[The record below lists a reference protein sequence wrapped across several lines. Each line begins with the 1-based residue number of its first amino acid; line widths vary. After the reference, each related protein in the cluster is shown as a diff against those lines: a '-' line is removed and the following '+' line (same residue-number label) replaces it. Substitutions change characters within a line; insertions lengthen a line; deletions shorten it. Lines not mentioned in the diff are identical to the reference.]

1 MSILTRRAVRLA
13 LLITSIGAA
22 TPADARGQRHD
33 LPDGFVDAARVVP
46 GLVVDMRYTTSDN
59 FTGRPVDGYEAA
71 VCILTERA
79 AVALRAVQD
88 ELRAF
93 GLGLKV
99 FDCYRPAR
107 AVASFVRWAA
117 DPADTLT
124 RAKYYPELDMSRL
137 FELGYIA
144 ERSGHSRGS
153 TVDLTLVELTH
164 GGELDMGTG
173 WDLFSRLSWPMD
185 GRIAPGQRA
194 LRMLLRTVMIKHG
207 FRPYDQEWW
216 HFTLNGEPFPDTYF
230 DFPVRD
236 YDPSAG

>member
-1 MSILTRRAVRLA
+1 MRNRSGAACLLVVLAV
-13 LLITSIGAA
+13 A
-22 TPADARGQRHD
+22 TPACAAHAQQRE
-33 LPDGFVDAARVVP
+33 LPAGFVDAARVVP
-46 GLVVDMRYTTSDN
+46 GLIVDMRYTTTDN
-59 FTGRPVDGYEAA
+59 FTGRPVDGYEAP
-71 VCILTERA
+71 VCLLTDRA
-79 AVALRAVQD
+79 AAALVEVQA
-88 ELRAF
+88 ELRPF

-107 AVASFVRWAA
+107 AVAQFVRWAA
-117 DPADTLT
+117 DPADTL
-124 RAKYYPELDMSRL
+124 RKAEFYPELDKSRL

-164 GGELDMGTG
+164 GNELPMGTG
-173 WDLFSRLSWPMD
+173 YDLFSRLSWPMD
-185 GRIAPGQRA
+185 GRIEPGQRA
-194 LRMLLRTVMIKHG
+194 LRMLLRNVMMKHG

-236 YDPSAG
+236 YGR

>member
-1 MSILTRRAVRLA
+1 MRTRTGAAA
-13 LLITSIGAA
+13 LLAFMAAAISAGAA
-22 TPADARGQRHD
+22 AAQQRELPA
-33 LPDGFVDAARVVP
+33 GFVDAASVVP
-46 GLVVDMRYTTSDN
+46 GLIVDMRYTTTDN
-59 FTGRPVDGYEAA
+59 FTGRPVDGYEAP

-79 AVALRAVQD
+79 ATALLEVQN
-88 ELRAF
+88 ELRPF

-107 AVASFVRWAA
+107 AVAQFVRWAA
-117 DPADTLT
+117 DPADTL
-124 RAKYYPELDMSRL
+124 RKAEFYPELDKSRL

-164 GGELDMGTG
+164 GNELFMGTG

-185 GRIAPGQRA
+185 GRIEPEHRA
-194 LRMLLRTVMIKHG
+194 LRMLLRSLMMKHG

-236 YDPSAG
+236 YGR